1 MAEIDVAPG
10 VDDADHRLIGEVAS
24 VKAALTQS
32 CAMAERAQIVGTE
45 PAMAA
50 QVLRTFAAGHER
62 NMRCS
67 FPSLNRQ
74 IGGLHHLCPLSGFG
88 GKERAERL
96 GRARHRNAAEV
107 AQLALHANVLDAEVN
122 LFV

>member
-1 MAEIDVAPG
+1 MAEINVAPG
-10 VDDADHRLIGEVAS
+10 VDDTDHRLVGKVAG

-32 CAMAERAQIVGTE
+32 CAMSERAQIVGTE

-62 NMRCS
+62 NMRSRCA
-67 FPSLNRQ
+67 SLDRQ
-74 IGGLHHLCPLSGFG
+74 IGGVHYLCPLSGFG
-88 GKERAERL
+88 GKEHAERL

-107 AQLALHANVLDAEVN
+107 AQLALHASVLNAEVN
-122 LFV
+122 LLV